1 MSHGE
6 SDRVLI
12 KTLVYVYLRGKLS
25 SVTKR
30 RWRRKINLNL
40 IRSWY
45 INSYHST
52 YQLINLLIALL
63 FTIYT
68 YINKYKIKLD

>member
-6 SDRVLI
+6 SDRALI
-12 KTLVYVYLRGKLS
+12 KTLLYVYLRGKLS

-45 INSYHST
+45 INSYRST
-52 YQLINLLIALL
+52 CQLINFLIALL
-63 FTIYT
+63 FTTYT
-68 YINKYKIKLD
+68 YTNKTRLD